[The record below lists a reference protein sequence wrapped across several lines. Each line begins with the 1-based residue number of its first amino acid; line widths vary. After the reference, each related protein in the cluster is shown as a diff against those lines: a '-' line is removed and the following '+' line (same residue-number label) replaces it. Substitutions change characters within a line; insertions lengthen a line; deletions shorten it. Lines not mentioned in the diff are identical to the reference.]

1 MSFFNY
7 KIGHKKGYMER
18 VGFFYYEI
26 HMKCVGSLDYTL
38 LILSNEQLESMHKKI
53 NPSLLIFTLLLPYNA
68 KFV

>member
-18 VGFFYYEI
+18 GGFFYYEI
-26 HMKCVGSLDYTL
+26 HMKCVGSLHYTL